1 MSNARDPHP
10 GGPPQL
16 GWHDLQA
23 QLDTLR
29 GNVEQMLRENPDTT
43 AVYEKFADM
52 AGAIV
57 SRASPDEFE
66 SVNSELGAILR
77 DLQLTGDSMD

>member
-1 MSNARDPHP
+1 MSANATVLFGVIER
-10 GGPPQL
+10 GGV
-16 GWHDLQA
+16 G
-23 QLDTLR
+23 
-29 GNVEQMLRENPDTT
+29 QMLRENPDTT

-57 SRASPDEFE
+57 SRASPDQFE

>member
-10 GGPPQL
+10 VEPPQL